1 MSNSTLDNIQKV
13 EYNLPMSE
21 IYHNQIAQLFRVLA
35 NTARLSILELLRGDE
50 QCVCHLEAHLKYR
63 QAYISQQLALLREA
77 GIVQDRRE
85 GWNIYYRVTR
95 PEVFE
100 LFETARVALNMP
112 GELSQVKEAV
122 ATCPCP
128 KCESLQAAG

>member
-1 MSNSTLDNIQKV
+1 
-13 EYNLPMSE
+13 MSE
-21 IYHNQIAQLFRVLA
+21 IYHKQIGQLFRVLA
-35 NTARLSILELLRGDE
+35 NPARLAILELLKDDE
-50 QCVCHLEAHLKYR
+50 QCVCHLEARLKYR

-100 LFETARVALNMP
+100 LLETARVTLDMP
-112 GELSQVKEAV
+112 RELSRVKEEEEAV